1 MKKILLVLAVA
12 AIGMVSCK
20 KESEVKPVK
29 VENATMGG
37 GATSVMLGMD

>member
-1 MKKILLVLAVA
+1 MKKIVIVLAVA